1 MGVRAHC
8 KFDASFS
15 IFGRCAGKWAL
26 FPRPQGTI
34 PQKIIV
40 IFEVV
45 VFQFMTGSGPPPHF
59 FCLRHC
65 TRDCRE
71 RLLCPHTET
80 LIKFASWSNN
90 HFGSQLFTIK
100 SWTPHLLAMKNRI
113 KWDISPPQGLGDL
126 CPILPSPQTVSG
138 TFGPW
143 MLVEREFSRRVLESL
158 CCCTTP
164 NVDLDQRRPYK
175 MLAKSW
181 QIVHSSIW
189 TIDQCLMAT
198 WHHAMPDLVRMLI
211 APYK

>member
-1 MGVRAHC
+1 MVRSNWAGSVLGVFCEAQPHPSYVMLRLSMAKRRSHLKNLVAIASILCVRAWLNMRVECRQKHWQATKHNMGLC
-8 KFDASFS
+8 VHVASLIAFFQFS
-15 IFGRCAGKWAL
+15 AAARANELF
-26 FPRPQGTI
+26 FPRPQGTT

-113 KWDISPPQGLGDL
+113 KWDVTSPHGGGD
-126 CPILPSPQTVSG
+126 VSSHF
-138 TFGPW
+138 TF
-143 MLVEREFSRRVLESL
+143 
-158 CCCTTP
+158 TP
-164 NVDLDQRRPYK
+164 N
-175 MLAKSW
+175 
-181 QIVHSSIW
+181 
-189 TIDQCLMAT
+189 C
-198 WHHAMPDLVRMLI
+198 
-211 APYK
+211 